1 MFLKNL
7 FYFINIKVEKN
18 NGREKKN
25 IKESSWEY
33 FLKINIKYYLVI
45 QIYFS

>member
-1 MFLKNL
+1 MKMFLKNL

-25 IKESSWEY
+25 IKESS
-33 FLKINIKYYLVI
+33 
-45 QIYFS
+45 